1 MGSRQPRRRLTSLAA
16 PRIDKATVLRRGLLR
31 RCPLC
36 GGGGLF
42 RRWFEMA
49 ERCPT
54 CHFRFERIEGHWLG
68 SLGMNT
74 IVSFTALFGALLAGF
89 VVTWPDPP
97 TGPLIAVGVVTAVLV
112 PLLFFPFSRTIWT
125 AIDLA
130 MRPLSPTE
138 LSEVSLDS
146 HHP

>member
-1 MGSRQPRRRLTSLAA
+1 VTAA
-16 PRIDKATVLRRGLLR
+16 PPLDRGRLLRRGVAR
-31 RCPLC
+31 RCPVC

-42 RRWFEMA
+42 RRWFEMV
-49 ERCPT
+49 ERCPR
-54 CHFRFERIEGHWLG
+54 CAFRFERIEGHWLG

-74 IVSFTALFGALLAGF
+74 IVSFTMLFVVLLVGF

-97 TGPLIAVGVVTAVLV
+97 TGPLIMAGVVTAVVV

-130 MRPLSPTE
+130 MRPLSEKERAEITHDPQN
-138 LSEVSLDS
+138 
-146 HHP
+146 P